1 MYTGILLA
9 LSGAVSASLQL
20 LPPTQPTSH
29 DEAPVGFSLDGISTT
44 VYITKSL
51 ASHRDTS
58 GLTLIPPSGLEFAQL
73 FVDDLNEASPKK
85 WILDVVDVPPTNAT
99 GIILEEFHDDT
110 ASLSY
115 ENGKPTEEGYVMEIG
130 ANGAVISG
138 SGARGTWWGTRTL
151 LQQLMVSNW
160 TSLPASRV
168 TDVPAYASRGFMLDA
183 GRKWYAPS
191 FLKEL
196 CTYASFFKMSEFH
209 YHTSDNY
216 PLNRGHN
223 DTWSEVYAQFS
234 LRPESDDL
242 QGLIQRRNETLT
254 RADFEDLQQHCAARG
269 ITIIPE
275 IEAPGHCLS
284 ITKWKP
290 ALALDKKDLLNLTHP
305 DSIPTVKKIW
315 EEFLPWF
322 QTKEVHIGADEYDST
337 LANDYINFVNELSA
351 FINVTASK
359 RVRIWGTEEP
369 SETLMIGPGVIIQHW
384 QYGQSDPVALH
395 ESGYELVNTEDWWA
409 YMSIKNDHTPIL
421 PAPYPQ
427 FFNETRVLNF
437 GGRGGWQ
444 WDPSLFNPVNLTEQ
458 LPSGAAGKGNKG
470 AILAAWNDNGPDAS
484 TQLEA
489 YYAVRRGIPLVAA
502 RAWSGR
508 RGVGIDAAS
517 IDESLDFLAARAPGQ
532 NLDRRVAVPSNQTNQ
547 AGELISWTR
556 GGDKTADD
564 DEVYLGYGS
573 KGVNYT
579 LALSVAGPFTLSSDD
594 VTLALSEGGTLGF
607 VATGGNIHCAP
618 SARAMGSILALRDG
632 FGLMLLLLIFK
643 LYRWEI
649 YAPSYIIFA
658 LRAASDLTLLFTS
671 DHYPLNS
678 PFDSPPISSRHVILF
693 TPKTA
698 TKLMTSPQQ
707 STHTPLTITP
717 PANITITSDV
727 IGGSRV
733 YVDGTFRGR
742 FEVFVFGGRNT
753 VFSWSQMAFVA
764 PLDVVQGGVKSLVLW
779 DG

>member
-29 DEAPVGFSLDGISTT
+29 DEATVGVSLDGISTT

-85 WILDVVDVPPTNAT
+85 WILDVVDAPPTNAS
-99 GIILEEFHDDT
+99 GIILKEFPGDA

-115 ENGKPTEEGYVMEIG
+115 EDGNPTEEGYMMEIG
-130 ANGAVISG
+130 ANRAVISG
-138 SGARGTWWGTRTL
+138 SGARGAWWGTRTL

-160 TSLPASRV
+160 TALPASRV

-223 DTWSEVYAQFS
+223 NTWSEVYAQFS

-242 QGLIQRRNETLT
+242 QGLIQRRNETLN

-351 FINVTASK
+351 FINATASK

-369 SETLMIGPGVIIQHW
+369 SETLTIDPSVIIQHW

-437 GGRGGWQ
+437 GGRSGWQ

-502 RAWSGR
+502 RAWSGH
-508 RGVGIDAAS
+508 RGVGVDATSVDA
-517 IDESLDFLAARAPGQ
+517 SLDFLAARAPGQ
-532 NLDRRVAVPSNQTNQ
+532 NLDRRVAVSSNHTSQ

-556 GGDKTADD
+556 DGDKTADGG
-564 DEVYLGYGS
+564 DEVHLGYGS

-579 LALSVAGPFTLSSDD
+579 LALSATGPFTLSSDD
-594 VTLALSEGGTLGF
+594 VTLALSESGILGF
-607 VATGGNIHCAP
+607 VADGWEYP
-618 SARAMGSILALRDG
+618 LRSVGKGDG
-632 FGLMLLLLIFK
+632 FDPG
-643 LYRWEI
+643 
-649 YAPSYIIFA
+649 APGRIWA
-658 LRAASDLTLLFTS
+658 NVTS
-671 DHYPLNS
+671 
-678 PFDSPPISSRHVILF
+678 
-693 TPKTA
+693 
-698 TKLMTSPQQ
+698 
-707 STHTPLTITP
+707 STHTPLTITT

-733 YVDGTFRGR
+733 YVNGTFRGR

-764 PLDVVQGGVKSLVLW
+764 PVDVVQGGVKSLVLW
-779 DG
+779 DGVRVPDTGGTGTGSGGDGSGPIRSGGSGWRDRVGRLGFGLVVLLCTWLIW

>member
-1 MYTGILLA
+1 MYTVFLLT
-9 LSGAVSASLQL
+9 LSGVVSASLQL
-20 LPPTQPTSH
+20 LPPTQLSSH
-29 DEAPVGFSLDGISTT
+29 NASTI
-44 VYITKSL
+44 YITKSL
-51 ASHRDTS
+51 ASHRDTG

-73 FVDDLNEASPKK
+73 FIADLNEASPKE
-85 WILDVVDVPPTNAT
+85 WTLEVIEVAPTNAT
-99 GIILEEFHDDT
+99 GIILEQFQGNA

-115 ENGKPTEEGYVMEIG
+115 ENGSPTEEGYVLEIG
-130 ANGAVISG
+130 ANRAVISG

-151 LQQLMVSNW
+151 LQQLTVSNW
-160 TSLPASRV
+160 TVLPASRII
-168 TDVPAYASRGFMLDA
+168 DAPAYATRGFMLDA

-223 DTWSEVYAQFS
+223 DTWNEVYAQFS
-234 LRPESDDL
+234 LRPESEDL
-242 QGLIQRRNETLT
+242 QGLVQRRNETLT
-254 RADFEDLQQHCAARG
+254 RADFEDLQRHCAARG

-290 ALALDKKDLLNLTHP
+290 ELALDKKDLLNLTHP

-337 LANDYINFVNELSA
+337 LANDYIGFVNELST
-351 FINVTASK
+351 FINATAGK

-369 SETLMIGPGVIIQHW
+369 SETLTIDPSVIIQHW
-384 QYGQSDPVALH
+384 QYGQSDPVALYK
-395 ESGYELVNTEDWWA
+395 SGYNIVNTEDWWA
-409 YMSIKNDHTPIL
+409 YMSIKNDHSPIL

-437 GGRGGWQ
+437 GGRRGWQ
-444 WDPSLFNPVNLTEQ
+444 WEPSLFNPVNLTEQ
-458 LPSGAAGKGNKG
+458 LPGGARGNKG

-502 RAWSGR
+502 RAWSGK
-508 RGVGIDAAS
+508 RGVEIETGTIDG
-517 IDESLDFLAARAPGQ
+517 SLDLLAARAPGQ
-532 NLDRRVAVPSNQTNQ
+532 NLDRRITTISSNQTNLAGRQ
-547 AGELISWTR
+547 GELISWTR
-556 GGDKTADD
+556 RGDHRSTTDN
-564 DEVYLGYGS
+564 DEVLHLGYGS

-579 LALSVAGPFTLSSDD
+579 LALSVTGPFMLSSDD
-594 VTLALSEGGTLGF
+594 VTLTMSEDGSLVFAADGWQYPLRS
-607 VATGGNIHCAP
+607 VAEG
-618 SARAMGSILALRDG
+618 DG
-632 FGLMLLLLIFK
+632 FDPG
-643 LYRWEI
+643 
-649 YAPSYIIFA
+649 APGRIW
-658 LRAASDLTLLFTS
+658 TNVTS
-671 DHYPLNS
+671 SSHYPL
-678 PFDSPPISSRHVILF
+678 
-693 TPKTA
+693 
-698 TKLMTSPQQ
+698 
-707 STHTPLTITP
+707 TINV
-717 PANITITSDV
+717 PANITVTSDV
-727 IGGSRV
+727 VGGSRV
-733 YVDGTFRGR
+733 YVNGTFVGR

-764 PLDVVQGGVKSLVLW
+764 PVDVVRGGGVKSLVLW
-779 DG
+779 EGVRAPAREGIGAGNGLNPNPNLNLNLDLTLTDNPTVSLLTD